1 MTEFEG
7 VLAKTEITK
16 QIDVLRKLVRLVN
29 FENNEGELGLG
40 YNIDWNKD
48 QVEII
53 QTKIIEL
60 VKKL

>member
-40 YNIDWNKD
+40 YNIDWNED